1 VNAADAVKERIAMPG
16 KSKQKKSAGSEATT
30 PKPKANKIPKAKK
43 TPKTGGAGE
52 KARLVSSE
60 VVFEGKLFSVV
71 HDKVQEPGG
80 HENERDIVRHNGSAV
95 ILAVDNSKSRK
106 NPWIVMER
114 QYRHAAGQFLWELPA
129 GKIDPGEEPL
139 EGAQRELSEETGYH
153 ARKWSLMSEFWP
165 SPGFVGESMLLF
177 LAEGLT
183 AGESTPEEDERIE
196 LRLVR
201 LNDALKMIEKGVIH
215 DGKTMVGILLY
226 ARIKLKGRKK

>member
-1 VNAADAVKERIAMPG
+1 MPG
-16 KSKQKKSAGSEATT
+16 KTKDKKTAASEATT
-30 PKPKANKIPKAKK
+30 PKQNRIPKAKK
-43 TPKTGGAGE
+43 TPKTGATGE
-52 KARLVSSE
+52 KARVVSSQ

-114 QYRHAAGQFLWELPA
+114 QYRHAAGQYLWELPA

-139 EGAQRELSEETGYH
+139 EGAQRELAEETGYH
-153 ARKWSLMSEFWP
+153 ARKWSLMTEFWP

-201 LNDALKMIEKGVIH
+201 LNDVLKMIDKGAIH
-215 DGKTMVGILLY
+215 DGKTLAGILLY
-226 ARIKLKGRKK
+226 AHTRIKGRKK